1 MKKSENKTL
10 VISFSPDLVGSIV
23 FMAVSVFF
31 LFSMEKEVYVG
42 SDDGVNARTFPFI
55 VLFLMLSISLFMFIK
70 EIILIARKKERKK
83 ISIDLRSEA
92 RSLIIFIVLLLYASS
107 IVYVGF
113 FISSIIFSLA
123 LAYLMGARKLSY
135 FIIVFSFTLAICIV
149 FRYVLNV
156 RL

>member
-1 MKKSENKTL
+1 MKRSENKAL
-10 VISFSPDLVGSIV
+10 IISFSPDLVGSIV

-92 RSLIIFIVLLLYASS
+92 RSLIIFSVLLLYASS

>member
-70 EIILIARKKERKK
+70 EIILIARKKERRK

>member
-1 MKKSENKTL
+1 MKRSENKAL
-10 VISFSPDLVGSIV
+10 IISFSPDLVGSIV

-70 EIILIARKKERKK
+70 EIILIARKKERRK

-113 FISSIIFSLA
+113 FISSAIFSLA
-123 LAYLMGARKLSY
+123 LAYLMGARRLSY

>member
-23 FMAVSVFF
+23 FIAVSVFF

-70 EIILIARKKERKK
+70 EIILIARKKERRK

-123 LAYLMGARKLSY
+123 LAYLMGARRLSY

>member
-70 EIILIARKKERKK
+70 EIILIARKKERRK

-113 FISSIIFSLA
+113 FFSSIIFSLA
-123 LAYLMGARKLSY
+123 LAYLMGARRLSY

>member
-70 EIILIARKKERKK
+70 EIILIARKKERRK

-123 LAYLMGARKLSY
+123 LAYLMGARRLSY

>member
-1 MKKSENKTL
+1 MKKSENKAL

-55 VLFLMLSISLFMFIK
+55 VLFLMFSISLFMFIK
-70 EIILIARKKERKK
+70 EIILIARKKERRK

>member
-1 MKKSENKTL
+1 MKKSENKAL

-83 ISIDLRSEA
+83 ISIYY
-92 RSLIIFIVLLLYASS
+92 FHCAS
-107 IVYVGF
+107 F
-113 FISSIIFSLA
+113 
-123 LAYLMGARKLSY
+123 
-135 FIIVFSFTLAICIV
+135 ICIQH
-149 FRYVLNV
+149 
-156 RL
+156 RLCWIFYLFHHIQPGSCIFDGCEKALIFHNRLFLHSRHMYRLQIRS